1 MALFGPDAEGGL
13 LDAIRCDEP
22 EYLVWKWRPAGADGP
37 THKENALRWGSSLRV
52 KESEAAVLVYPQ
64 ADGSTY
70 DVVPGPQDRI
80 LRTLNLPVLT
90 ELLGL
95 AYGGDSPFPAEVY
108 FFNLAANNQLRFGL
122 PEFDLFDPRFPDLA
136 LPCVVRGTLT
146 FNLTDIRQFIRL
158 NRLITFELEDLRL
171 QIRSAFARQAK
182 AVLINAALDASWP
195 VLQIESRLDEL
206 SELLQARLAPV
217 LAEDFGVNLKRVDV
231 AAIELDKTHPHYQ
244 QLRHT
249 TADQQTRLAAAHT
262 DVGILNLSENAR
274 IQLRET
280 AMQMEARNFP
290 LHQFDEQA
298 RILHA
303 AAANPG
309 GAGGAG
315 PAGLL
320 TGLAMG
326 QQLGGLLH
334 SFTQGP
340 PPAPTPLYYL
350 ALHGQRLGGS
360 YTLAQLGQLA
370 ATGQLSAA
378 HHVWRE
384 GMAAWELAGQNAEVA
399 AVFAPGPPP
408 PPAPPRP

>member
-1 MALFGPDAEGGL
+1 MALFGPSPEGGL
-13 LDAIRCDEP
+13 LDAIRCDKP
-22 EYLVWKWRPAGADGP
+22 EYLVWKWRPAGAHGP
-37 THKENALRWGSSLRV
+37 SHKENALRWGSSLRV

-64 ADGSTY
+64 ADGSAY
-70 DVVPGPQDRI
+70 DVVPGPQDRL

-108 FFNLAANNQLRFGL
+108 FFNLAANNQIRFGL
-122 PEFDLFDPRFPDLA
+122 PEFDVFDARFPDLA

-158 NRLITFELEDLRL
+158 NRLVTFDLEDLRL

-182 AVLINAALDASWP
+182 TLIINAALAADWS

-206 SELLQARLAPV
+206 SALLQARLAPV

-231 AAIELDKTHPHYQ
+231 AAIELDKAHPHYQ

-249 TADQQTRLAAAHT
+249 TADQQTRLAAAQT
-262 DVGILNLSENAR
+262 DLSILNQAENAR
-274 IQLRET
+274 IQRRET
-280 AMQMEARNFP
+280 EMQMEARNFP
-290 LHQFDEQA
+290 LHQFDQQA

-309 GAGGAG
+309 GAGGAAL
-315 PAGLL
+315 AGLL
-320 TGLAMG
+320 PGLVMG
-326 QQLGGLLH
+326 QQLGSMLN
-334 SFTQGP
+334 SFVP
-340 PPAPTPLYYL
+340 APPAPPVQLYHL
-350 ALHGQRLGGS
+350 ALHGQQLGT

-370 ATGQLSAA
+370 AAGQLSPA

-384 GMAAWELAGQNAEVA
+384 GLAGWELAGQNAEVA
-399 AVFAPGPPP
+399 AVFAAGPPP
-408 PPAPPRP
+408 VPPQP

>member
-1 MALFGPDAEGGL
+1 MALFGSGAEGGL
-13 LDAIRCDEP
+13 LDVIRCDEP
-22 EYLVWKWRPAGADGP
+22 EYLVWKWRPAGAAGP

-64 ADGSTY
+64 ADGSAY
-70 DVVPGPQDRI
+70 DVVPGPQDRA

-95 AYGGDSPFPAEVY
+95 AYGDDSPFAAEVY

-122 PEFDLFDPRFPDLA
+122 PEFDVFDPRFPDLA

-158 NRLITFELEDLRL
+158 NRLVTFELEDLRL
-171 QIRSAFARQAK
+171 QLRSAFARQAK
-182 AVLINAALDASWP
+182 TVIINAALDAAWP

-206 SELLQARLAPV
+206 SELLRARLAPV
-217 LAEDFGVNLKRVDV
+217 LAADFGVNLKRVDV

-249 TADQQTRLAAAHT
+249 TADQQTRLAAAQT
-262 DVGILNLSENAR
+262 DVGILSLTENAR

-320 TGLAMG
+320 TGLAVG
-326 QQLGGLLH
+326 QQLSGLAH
-334 SFTQGP
+334 SFAQGP
-340 PPAPTPLYYL
+340 PPAPAPLYYL
-350 ALHGQRLGGS
+350 ALRGQRLGGS
-360 YTLAQLGQLA
+360 YTLAQLEQLA
-370 ATGQLSAA
+370 ATGQLSPA

-384 GMAAWELAGQNAEVA
+384 GMAAWELAGQQAEVA
-399 AVFAPGPPP
+399 AVLAAG
-408 PPAPPRP
+408 PPAPPQP